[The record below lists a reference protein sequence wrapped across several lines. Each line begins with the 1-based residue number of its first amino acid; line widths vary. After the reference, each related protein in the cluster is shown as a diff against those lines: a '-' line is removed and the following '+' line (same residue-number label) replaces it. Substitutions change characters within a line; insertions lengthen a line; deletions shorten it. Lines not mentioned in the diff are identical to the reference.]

1 MQNHAPILN
10 PIYLTIETEK
20 QKNVFTLLD
29 QNGKELKNV
38 NWLDV
43 WLTYKRHK
51 VITNEIHLKVI
62 KYYYA

>member
-1 MQNHAPILN
+1 MQNHTPILS

-29 QNGKELKNV
+29 RNGKELKNA

-51 VITNEIHLKVI
+51 VITNEINLKVI